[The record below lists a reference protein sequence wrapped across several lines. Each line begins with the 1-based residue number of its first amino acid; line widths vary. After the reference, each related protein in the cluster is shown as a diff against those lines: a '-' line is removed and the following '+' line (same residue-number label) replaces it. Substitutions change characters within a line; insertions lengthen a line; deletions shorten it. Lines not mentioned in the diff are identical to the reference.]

1 MPERAVSALVVLRN
15 CSSGPYDMLGPS
27 GSSRVPPN
35 PELLDD
41 GFGDFDDA
49 TALRV
54 AGDIAPCAELDA
66 LSPGDRDLGNS
77 RMPLPSFAA
86 SDDDDER
93 ILVLEGTRTRVAL
106 VDGSSSRCSS
116 SSASAPIAG
125 LPRDVAPELWLPLS
139 DANVNSDSGSSIGS
153 SLFYG

>member
-1 MPERAVSALVVLRN
+1 
-15 CSSGPYDMLGPS
+15 MLGPS
-27 GSSRVPPN
+27 GSTRVPPN
-35 PELLDD
+35 PVLLD

-54 AGDIAPCAELDA
+54 AGDIARCAELDA
-66 LSPGDRDLGNS
+66 LSPGDRDRGNS
-77 RMPLPSFAA
+77 RMPLPGFAA
-86 SDDDDER
+86 SDDDEER

-125 LPRDVAPELWLPLS
+125 LPRDVAPDVNELSFPLS
-139 DANVNSDSGSSIGS
+139 DANVNSDSGSSIRS
-153 SLFYG
+153 FLSYG